1 MNNKFLVGGLIGGV
15 ACFLLGYLIYVL
27 ALGDTMAAN
36 AMPGVN
42 KTMEEF
48 NWPFIV
54 LGNLASGFLLSYVM
68 TKSNT
73 SGFGP
78 GATMGAIIGLL
89 VAMGFDFIMYGT
101 SNIMTSM
108 QA

>member
-1 MNNKFLVGGLIGGV
+1 
-15 ACFLLGYLIYVL
+15 
-27 ALGDTMAAN
+27 
-36 AMPGVN
+36 
-42 KTMEEF
+42 
-48 NWPFIV
+48 
-54 LGNLASGFLLSYVM
+54 

-108 QA
+108 QAVFIDLIGFTVLMALAGGIVGAYLGAGKRVVVT